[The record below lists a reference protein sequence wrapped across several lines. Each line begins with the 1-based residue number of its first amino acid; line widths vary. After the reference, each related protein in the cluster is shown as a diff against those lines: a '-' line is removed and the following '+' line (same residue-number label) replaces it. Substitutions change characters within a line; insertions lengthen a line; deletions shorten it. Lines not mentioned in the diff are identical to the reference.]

1 MQSNSRHIQ
10 LSQYGLGGGSKPG
23 CLDPNYHFLRLQPS
37 IWGGCQSCWPM
48 PGRKFLRSQA
58 LNSTPLRAQQSTWQ
72 MFSPEFLPWSVLVT
86 SSVLQMILKSFPCS
100 FFWRF
105 ILQIDTSV
113 SPIFFSIA
121 SHQSLGSPAWE
132 SAWSLGR
139 VPSIHHR
146 IRKTIGWNIPPKY
159 THYLSAKILCQF
171 FETITPTDSYWSW

>member
-105 ILQIDTSV
+105 TSNWYISFPNFLQHCKSSV
-113 SPIFFSIA
+113 SGKPCLRKRLVPGSC
-121 SHQSLGSPAWE
+121 SLHSPPDKKNYR
-132 SAWSLGR
+132 L
-139 VPSIHHR
+139 
-146 IRKTIGWNIPPKY
+146 KY
-159 THYLSAKILCQF
+159 PTKIYPLF
-171 FETITPTDSYWSW
+171 VS